1 MKQLCSTITTKLSAT
16 LFLLIG
22 LATLA
27 VAHGGFEHVM
37 GTVVK
42 VEKNTLTVKT
52 AKGDVPVKLDGKT
65 EFTKDDHK
73 ASVADLLPGLRV
85 VVDLPEKVKNPAA
98 HSIKIG
104 AAEVSDT
111 HEHSDHAEHSEHA
124 EHK

>member
-1 MKQLCSTITTKLSAT
+1 MKLPYSTITTKFAT
-16 LFLLIG
+16 VLLASIG
-22 LATLA
+22 ITTTAF
-27 VAHGGFEHVM
+27 AHGGFEHVM

-52 AKGDVPVKLDGKT
+52 AKGDVAVKLDDKT

-85 VVDLPEKVKNPAA
+85 VVDLPEEEKSPAA

-104 AAEVSDT
+104 AAEATES
-111 HEHSDHAEHSEHA
+111 HAEHSEHA